1 MEELRVQA
9 EKLAEERRIA
19 REQALEW
26 TREAQ
31 MESDGE
37 RGTEIQAFKQEGRSR
52 ERGRGRGRG
61 RGYCY
66 AV

>member
-26 TREAQ
+26 TREVQ

-37 RGTEIQAFKQEGRSR
+37 RGTETQAFKQEGRSR
-52 ERGRGRGRG
+52 ERGRGRGH
-61 RGYCY
+61 CY